1 MSKIRVAAGLISS
14 EAFLFA
20 SQTAHCLGITRPE
33 SWHGLQRGSLD
44 SQHWHSGLVISGWVL
59 RSLPADWYS
68 IWHKVGSNG
77 Y

>member
-1 MSKIRVAAGLISS
+1 MMCAVILHDILSKSWPTTLCVEYCHLILQIRKIRY
-14 EAFLFA
+14 
-20 SQTAHCLGITRPE
+20 
-33 SWHGLQRGSLD
+33 QRGSLD